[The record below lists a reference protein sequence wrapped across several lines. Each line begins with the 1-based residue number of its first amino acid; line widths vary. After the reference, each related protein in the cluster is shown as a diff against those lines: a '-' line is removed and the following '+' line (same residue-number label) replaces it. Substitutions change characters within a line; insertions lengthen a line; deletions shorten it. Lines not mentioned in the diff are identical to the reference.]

1 VPAKV
6 NVFFQALDKD
16 YMAVQEMATYI
27 NVMPGESRSC
37 VGCHEPRRNAPPVAA
52 IRPMALGYPPE
63 TPAPQPGDTGVRL
76 VDFTVDIQPIID
88 QHCIECHSGKSP
100 KGRLDL
106 ANVPDGKFSR
116 SYDNLVATDFI
127 RYRNQGVAANKAV
140 PPLTHGARVSQFMEM
155 FGKGA
160 SSRDYGIS
168 SGHAELKLSREEMIR
183 ISTWI
188 DATGPYW
195 GSYRGPYTI
204 EQKDTPDFRLLPL
217 AGVTK

>member
-1 VPAKV
+1 VPAKE

-37 VGCHEPRRNAPPVAA
+37 VGCHEPRRNAPA
-52 IRPMALGYPPE
+52 IAGSRPMALEFPPE
-63 TPAPQPGDTGVRL
+63 TPAPQPGDTGVRI
-76 VDFTVDIQPIID
+76 VDFTVDIQSIID
-88 QHCIECHSGKSP
+88 QHCIKCHSGKSA

-106 ANVPDGKFSR
+106 ANVPQAKFSR

-140 PPLTHGARVSQFMEM
+140 PPLTHGSRVSQFMEM
-155 FGKGA
+155 FGKSA
-160 SSRDYGIS
+160 SASTS
-168 SGHAELKLSREEMIR
+168 EHAKVVLSREEMIR

-188 DATGPYW
+188 DANVPYW
-195 GSYRGPYTI
+195 GSYRGPWKV
-204 EQKDTPDFRLLPL
+204 EQKDRPDFRLLPL
-217 AGVTK
+217 KGVTK